1 MTRLIVLAAI
11 AAATLFTQSLSAVA
25 DEVPTLDVRT
35 SCRAAAQAYP
45 GGGGNTACLADEQ
58 KARDTLVSQWT
69 QFAPESRMRCT
80 KMVTNIAGAQSYVE
94 LLSCLQVAKDVKTLP
109 KD

>member
-1 MTRLIVLAAI
+1 MTKLAILAAI
-11 AAATLFTQSLSAVA
+11 AAATLFVQPHIAVA
-25 DEVPTLDVRT
+25 DEVPTLDVRS

-45 GGGGNTACLADEQ
+45 GGGGNAACLADEQ

-69 QFAPESRMRCT
+69 QFAPESRARCSQ
-80 KMVTNIAGAQSYVE
+80 MVTNIAGAQSYVE

-109 KD
+109 KE

>member
-1 MTRLIVLAAI
+1 MTKLAILAVV
-11 AAATLFTQSLSAVA
+11 AAATLFAQLRSAVA

-58 KARDTLVSQWT
+58 KARDSLVSQWT
-69 QFAPESRMRCT
+69 QFAPESRTRCT
-80 KMVTNIAGAQSYVE
+80 QMVTNIAGAQSYVE
-94 LLSCLQVAKDVKTLP
+94 LLSCLQVAKDVKGLR

>member
-1 MTRLIVLAAI
+1 MTKLAILAVV
-11 AAATLFTQSLSAVA
+11 AAATLFAQLRSAVA

-58 KARDTLVSQWT
+58 KARDSLVGQWT
-69 QFAPESRMRCT
+69 QFAPESRTRCT
-80 KMVTNIAGAQSYVE
+80 QMVTNIAGAQSYVE
-94 LLSCLQVAKDVKTLP
+94 LLSCLQVAKDVKGLR